1 MQKRAL
7 RVAPGPEPTRP
18 QLDSVGEQ
26 LNRIAG
32 QLLALGQQL
41 AQAVEMPVAPEPALL
56 LSPEEAA
63 AVLGVGRSTVYRL
76 MESGELRRVSIGRCA
91 RIPRA
96 DIDRYVAFLLAEGA

>member
-1 MQKRAL
+1 MAT
-7 RVAPGPEPTRP
+7 APEPTTRP
-18 QLDSVGEQ
+18 RLDTVSEQ
-26 LNRIAG
+26 LNQIAG

-41 AQAVEMPVAPEPALL
+41 AAASDAPITAEQALL

-76 MESGELRRVSIGRCA
+76 MESGELRRVSIGRCT

-96 DIDRYVAFLLAEGA
+96 DIDRYVAALLAPGA